1 MWKKILLI
9 ISFLVA
15 IYFAWKKL
23 YKGFMNNNSD
33 FIIFREWIKYT
44 NAVEFIAKCISIS
57 NTLGIKVNWL
67 IAVMWKESKIN
78 HKAVNPTSNAT
89 GLIQFMPNTAK
100 GLGTSVA
107 ELFKMDVLKQLD
119 FVLKYF
125 QPYKGKMKSFE
136 DVYLAV
142 FFPLAIGKDDDWIF
156 KTSTLS
162 AELIGRQNRV
172 INGGKPI
179 NKIAFRKYLLKDI
192 DTSLHKYLN

>member
-1 MWKKILLI
+1 
-9 ISFLVA
+9 
-15 IYFAWKKL
+15 
-23 YKGFMNNNSD
+23 
-33 FIIFREWIKYT
+33 
-44 NAVEFIAKCISIS
+44 
-57 NTLGIKVNWL
+57 
-67 IAVMWKESKIN
+67 
-78 HKAVNPTSNAT
+78 
-89 GLIQFMPNTAK
+89 
-100 GLGTSVA
+100 
-107 ELFKMDVLKQLD
+107 
-119 FVLKYF
+119 
-125 QPYKGKMKSFE
+125 MKSFE